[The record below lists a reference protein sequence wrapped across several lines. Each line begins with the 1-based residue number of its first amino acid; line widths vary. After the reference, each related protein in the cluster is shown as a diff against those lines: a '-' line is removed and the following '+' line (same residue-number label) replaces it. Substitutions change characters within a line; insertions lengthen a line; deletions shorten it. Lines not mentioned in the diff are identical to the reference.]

1 MTSPAA
7 RLSARPLGFLF
18 DPASL
23 AGLWAN
29 LSLLGT
35 AASLLLGGAALFC

>member
-1 MTSPAA
+1 MRSLDA
-7 RLSARPLGFLF
+7 RSLVHFGL

-29 LSLLGT
+29 VSLLGV
-35 AASLLLGGAALFC
+35 AATLLLGGAALHC